1 MDPANVT
8 HTPVKANLTLDLK
21 GLLCP
26 IPVVK
31 MAQAIKTVPVAG
43 VIEAT
48 ATDPGVMADIP
59 AWCRT
64 TGQKLV
70 SMERQDKVIT
80 FVVQRVK

>member
-1 MDPANVT
+1 MEA
-8 HTPVKANLTLDLK
+8 VKADLRLDLK

-31 MAQAIKTVPVAG
+31 MAQAIKTIPVAG
-43 VIEAT
+43 IIEAT

-64 TGQKLV
+64 TGQTLL
-70 SMERQDKVIT
+70 SMERQDKIIT